1 MCEDMDLIP
10 RTISEHTKD
19 SILGWFFT
27 RRLFYCFYFVQF
39 K

>member
-19 SILGWFFT
+19 SVLGWFFRT
-27 RRLFYCFYFVQF
+27 KVVLLFLFCTV
-39 K
+39 